1 VKRFTNSN
9 LRPTSRPA
17 CRGLSSHASR
27 IAHHAFSLV
36 EILVTIGLLSFII
49 LGLLAMFNQTQ
60 RAFRS
65 SITQNDVLEGGR
77 ATMDLIGRDLVQMRP
92 SEGPNYFQNGV
103 WRQVTNFYAG
113 ISPQFLTPLV
123 QELPGNTAPRTNM
136 VQSFFFLSKANL
148 DWFGTGYFV
157 LADAP
162 GSGVGTLYRF
172 AMVNPSRYG
181 SVTVVSNFI
190 TTSPGT
196 YTRVADGIVHL
207 RARAFAI
214 DGSLITT
221 NPITGTNGYSLTP
234 APPYHRVDHTVACVN
249 AYDPS
254 QSDCFFMSNAVPAY
268 VEVELG
274 MLEQRTLQHYRA
286 IGNSTPALVAQQ
298 LQYLSNHCAQVHLF
312 RQRFSIINVDPA
324 AYR

>member
-1 VKRFTNSN
+1 
-9 LRPTSRPA
+9 
-17 CRGLSSHASR
+17 
-27 IAHHAFSLV
+27 
-36 EILVTIGLLSFII
+36 
-49 LGLLAMFNQTQ
+49 MFNQTQ
-60 RAFRS
+60 RAFRAG
-65 SITQNDVLEGGR
+65 IGQNDVLEGGR

-92 SEGPNYFQNGV
+92 SEGPNYLQNGV
-103 WRQVTNFYAG
+103 VRQVTNFYAG
-113 ISPQFLTPLV
+113 ISPQFLNSLV
-123 QELPGNTAPRTNM
+123 QELPGSSAPRTNM

-148 DWFGTGYFV
+148 DWIGTGYFV

-181 SVTVVSNFI
+181 SITVISNFI
-190 TTSPGT
+190 TTTSNT

-221 NPITGTNGYSLTP
+221 NEVTGTNGYSLPLRPFPPP
-234 APPYHRVDHTVACVN
+234 AGPYHYVEHAVSCVSP
-249 AYDPS
+249 YDSS

-274 MLEQRTLQHYRA
+274 IMEQRTLQHYRA
-286 IGNSTPALVAQQ
+286 IGNSTPALVLQQ
-298 LQYLSNHCAQVHLF
+298 RQYLSNHCAQVHLF